1 MRKLNLPVKEIVEL
15 KDGGWGIV
23 LDFVLED
30 NTSSEEE
37 LLVNYRIV
45 DDLSET
51 DEGYLV
57 VETLAAPT
65 VKQGDSIE
73 VSIQDRQP

>member
-1 MRKLNLPVKEIVEL
+1 MRKLNLPVKEVVEL

-23 LDFVLED
+23 LDFVVED
-30 NTSSEEE
+30 NTSPDEE
-37 LLVNYRIV
+37 LLVNYGVV
-45 DDLSET
+45 DDLNET
-51 DEGYLV
+51 DDGYLV

-73 VSIQDRQP
+73 VSIQDRPV